1 MNRYTIQ
8 LGEHFF
14 KVFAEYQINIIFYF
28 IIKEAAKSCE
38 DDSTCK
44 TFTPEEAVV
53 NIPNAS
59 LSAF

>member
-8 LGEHFF
+8 QGEHFF
-14 KVFAEYQINIIFYF
+14 KVFAEYQINII
-28 IIKEAAKSCE
+28 KEAAKSCA

-44 TFTPEEAVV
+44 TFTPEETVV